1 MCRIYV
7 IITVNSSLRK
17 AGFIMIKA
25 SLINWKGMPVAELKA
40 GGYTAMIANEIGSNV
55 IRLHDDV
62 NGIEFFR
69 YTSDV
74 TPDIIKGSTEVWGLP
89 TLYLPNRMADG
100 VLRTSDSVYR
110 LPVNE
115 KAPFSNHLHFILQKR
130 NHRITEL
137 SCDEECAWVKT
148 EYLFDEKDE
157 FFQYLPIKFKAEFCF
172 VLSSDG
178 LEYKVTFTNLSNV
191 MMPMSLATHTTI
203 NSPFADGGKQDDI
216 TIQMPIGEKWILNE
230 RCLPTGEIRPLDDY
244 DMEYKNGT
252 KCPVLTN
259 ISNDMYT
266 ALSQKL
272 NGKDFY
278 GVIMMDK
285 ALGKGI
291 GYEVSKE
298 YAFWIMWNDR
308 GFNGYFCPEPMTA
321 MIDAPNLDM
330 PAELTGYCEI
340 APGET
345 YSAEQRFFSIV

>member
-1 MCRIYV
+1 M
-7 IITVNSSLRK
+7 N
-17 AGFIMIKA
+17 KA

-74 TPDIIKGSTEVWGLP
+74 TPEIISGSTEVWGLP

-100 VLRTSDSVYR
+100 VLRTSDAVYQ

-115 KAPFSNHLHFILQKR
+115 KAPFNNHLHFILQKR
-130 NHRITEL
+130 KHRLTEL
-137 SCDEECAWVKT
+137 SADDTKAWAKT
-148 EYLFDEKDE
+148 EYIFDEKDE
-157 FFQYLPIKFKAEFCF
+157 FFQYLPIKFRADFTFE
-172 VLSSDG
+172 LSDRG
-178 LEYKVTFTNLSNV
+178 LDYKVTFTNLSDV

-203 NSPFADGGKQDDI
+203 NSPFVDGGRQEDI
-216 TIQMPIGEKWILNE
+216 RVQLPIGEKWILNE
-230 RCLPTGEIRPLDDY
+230 RCLPTGEIRALDDY
-244 DMEYKNGT
+244 DLEYKNGE
-252 KCPVLTN
+252 KCPVLTD

-266 ALSQKL
+266 ALTQQLK
-272 NGKDFY
+272 GEDFY

-285 ALGKGI
+285 ALNKGI
-291 GYEVSKE
+291 AYEVSKE
-298 YAFWIMWNDR
+298 YNFWIMWNDR

-330 PAELTGYCEI
+330 PVEQTGYCEL
-340 APGET
+340 APGESYT
-345 YSAEQRFFSIV
+345 AAQRFYSLV